1 MTRVFELPEFLQD
14 CGADPI
20 HARMLDE
27 LPDDIDKTEGG
38 FPWDFTRPTALIAAE
53 LLEFY
58 IPEAIKLMFPQ
69 WSSGSFLDY
78 LAAGSQTKRKAS
90 TYAEA
95 ELTLTGEPGTI
106 VPAGTVFATEAK
118 NDQPSIE
125 FAAVENCILDEEGN
139 GTVLVRAL
147 LDGKQSNVNAGT
159 IVLMSEPVEGIRTVT
174 NKEKATGGTE
184 EESDDDLRERIM
196 EADASE
202 ETSYIGNNADY
213 KRWAKA
219 VDGIG
224 DAIVIP
230 EWNGPET
237 VKIVCL
243 DQNGEGANKTLL
255 DAVYNY
261 IMAPDNPA
269 DRLAPPNTILT
280 VAAPDLV
287 NISYSFTVTVA
298 DGFELSTVVSGFKKQ
313 LESYYKTVA
322 NDGAVKYIK
331 VHALLTETPGVEDFT
346 DLLSTAARTTFTLK
360 MTNTR
365 IRKMLKQRRRSD
377 GSENFPTRET
387 AKDMLS
393 MISPIYD
400 RSYVGKWI
408 FQVMAAPLELARET
422 VEDMKNQAFPET
434 ATWSLPW
441 WEERYGITGNEGK
454 PLEERRAPDCAEAQH
469 KTPYESVPYCGPGC
483 RNFRAGG

>member
-1 MTRVFELPEFLQD
+1 MASDFIVPEFLED
-14 CGADPI
+14 CDADTI
-20 HARMLDE
+20 HARMMDE
-27 LPDDIDKTEGG
+27 LPNDIDKTEGG

-53 LLEFY
+53 LLQFY

-95 ELTLTGEPGTI
+95 VLTLTGEPGTI

-125 FAAVENCILDEEGN
+125 FAAVESCILNEEGK

-147 LDGKQSNVNAGT
+147 LDGKQSNVNAGA
-159 IVLMSEPVEGIRTVT
+159 IVLMSEPVEGIQTVT

-184 EESDDDLRERIM
+184 EESDDDLRERIL

-230 EWNGPET
+230 EWKGPET

-298 DGFELSTVVSGFKKQ
+298 DGFELSTVISGFKKQ

-322 NDGAVKYIK
+322 DDGAVKYIK

-346 DLLSTAARTTFTLK
+346 DLLINDSTD
-360 MTNTR
+360 NIR
-365 IRKMLKQRRRSD
+365 I
-377 GSENFPTRET
+377 ENDEYPYTENVE
-387 AKDMLS
+387 AK
-393 MISPIYD
+393 
-400 RSYVGKWI
+400 G
-408 FQVMAAPLELARET
+408 
-422 VEDMKNQAFPET
+422 
-434 ATWSLPW
+434 
-441 WEERYGITGNEGK
+441 
-454 PLEERRAPDCAEAQH
+454 AE
-469 KTPYESVPYCGPGC
+469 
-483 RNFRAGG
+483 

>member
-1 MTRVFELPEFLQD
+1 MGFYKAYSTDRSRAIAVLYSGSNKTDVPTVEQWQLFGLPGSWITDKEKSVHL
-14 CGADPI
+14 CRSGADTD
-20 HARMLDE
+20 R
-27 LPDDIDKTEGG
+27 
-38 FPWDFTRPTALIAAE
+38 R
-53 LLEFY
+53 
-58 IPEAIKLMFPQ
+58 
-69 WSSGSFLDY
+69 
-78 LAAGSQTKRKAS
+78 
-90 TYAEA
+90 
-95 ELTLTGEPGTI
+95 TGHH
-106 VPAGTVFATEAK
+106 
-118 NDQPSIE
+118 S
-125 FAAVENCILDEEGN
+125 
-139 GTVLVRAL
+139 TVLVRAL
-147 LDGKQSNVNAGT
+147 LDGKQSNVNAGA
-159 IVLMSEPVEGIRTVT
+159 IVLMSEPVEGIQTVT

-184 EESDDDLRERIM
+184 EESDDDLRERIL

-298 DGFELSTVVSGFKKQ
+298 DGFELSTVISGFKKQ

-322 NDGAVKYIK
+322 DDGAVKYIK

-346 DLLSTAARTTFTLK
+346 DLLINGSTD
-360 MTNTR
+360 NIR
-365 IRKMLKQRRRSD
+365 I
-377 GSENFPTRET
+377 ENDEYPYTENVE
-387 AKDMLS
+387 AK
-393 MISPIYD
+393 
-400 RSYVGKWI
+400 G
-408 FQVMAAPLELARET
+408 
-422 VEDMKNQAFPET
+422 
-434 ATWSLPW
+434 
-441 WEERYGITGNEGK
+441 
-454 PLEERRAPDCAEAQH
+454 AE
-469 KTPYESVPYCGPGC
+469 
-483 RNFRAGG
+483 

>member
-1 MTRVFELPEFLQD
+1 MASDFIVPEFLED
-14 CGADPI
+14 CDADTI
-20 HARMLDE
+20 HARMMDE
-27 LPDDIDKTEGG
+27 LPNDIDKTEGG

-53 LLEFY
+53 LLQFY

-95 ELTLTGEPGTI
+95 VLTLTGEPGTI

-125 FAAVENCILDEEGN
+125 FAAVESCILNEEGK

-147 LDGKQSNVNAGT
+147 LDGKQSNVNAGA
-159 IVLMSEPVEGIRTVT
+159 IVLMSEPVEGIQTVT

-184 EESDDDLRERIM
+184 EESDDDLRERIL

-237 VKIVCL
+237 VKIVYDEKIISL
-243 DQNGEGANKTLL
+243 EEILKKFLLVIDPTSLNKQGEDEGSSYRSGIYYTDDK
-255 DAVYNY
+255 DSDIIVQMIQDEQKKY
-261 IMAPDNPA
+261 
-269 DRLAPPNTILT
+269 DRPIVVEILPLT
-280 VAAPDLV
+280 VFYKAEEYHQKYLEKNPEGYCH
-287 NISYSFTVTVA
+287 IGTCF
-298 DGFELSTVVSGFKKQ
+298 FKNK
-313 LESYYKTVA
+313 E
-322 NDGAVKYIK
+322 
-331 VHALLTETPGVEDFT
+331 
-346 DLLSTAARTTFTLK
+346 
-360 MTNTR
+360 
-365 IRKMLKQRRRSD
+365 
-377 GSENFPTRET
+377 
-387 AKDMLS
+387 
-393 MISPIYD
+393 
-400 RSYVGKWI
+400 
-408 FQVMAAPLELARET
+408 
-422 VEDMKNQAFPET
+422 
-434 ATWSLPW
+434 
-441 WEERYGITGNEGK
+441 
-454 PLEERRAPDCAEAQH
+454 
-469 KTPYESVPYCGPGC
+469 
-483 RNFRAGG
+483 

>member
-1 MTRVFELPEFLQD
+1 M
-14 CGADPI
+14 I
-20 HARMLDE
+20 N
-27 LPDDIDKTEGG
+27 
-38 FPWDFTRPTALIAAE
+38 RPL
-53 LLEFY
+53 
-58 IPEAIKLMFPQ
+58 
-69 WSSGSFLDY
+69 S
-78 LAAGSQTKRKAS
+78 
-90 TYAEA
+90 
-95 ELTLTGEPGTI
+95 
-106 VPAGTVFATEAK
+106 
-118 NDQPSIE
+118 

-346 DLLSTAARTTFTLK
+346 DLLINGSTD
-360 MTNTR
+360 N
-365 IRKMLKQRRRSD
+365 IHI
-377 GSENFPTRET
+377 ENDEYPYTENVE
-387 AKDMLS
+387 AK
-393 MISPIYD
+393 
-400 RSYVGKWI
+400 
-408 FQVMAAPLELARET
+408 E
-422 VEDMKNQAFPET
+422 
-434 ATWSLPW
+434 
-441 WEERYGITGNEGK
+441 
-454 PLEERRAPDCAEAQH
+454 AE
-469 KTPYESVPYCGPGC
+469 
-483 RNFRAGG
+483 